1 MPMKIRTTMLDDE
14 VFESTNENNNTVR
27 IDMRSND
34 LKKAQSP
41 PELLLSALAGCAA
54 VDIVLM
60 LKKRRKSVDKF
71 EIITDGTRQETQP
84 KYFTKIHSIY
94 RITSSDVE
102 NEELYKVAGLSLE
115 KYCTVAASLK
125 SELTYS
131 VEVIRP

>member
-1 MPMKIRTTMLDDE
+1 MKIRTTMLDDE